1 MTPPNYKPS
10 KQTKND
16 PPNYKP
22 SKQTKN
28 DPPNYKPSKQTK
40 NDPPNYKPSKQ
51 TKNDPPNYKPSK
63 QTKIKQ
69 IQQHSWWVGPFK
81 GGEPGPNHGESLA
94 LIPVKPGPNPSKTW
108 P

>member
-28 DPPNYKPSKQTK
+28 DP
-40 NDPPNYKPSKQ
+40 
-51 TKNDPPNYKPSK
+51 
-63 QTKIKQ
+63 
-69 IQQHSWWVGPFK
+69 
-81 GGEPGPNHGESLA
+81 L
-94 LIPVKPGPNPSKTW
+94 
-108 P
+108 